1 MQRMFPRFCL
11 DSGKLP
17 RNERKRS
24 VPFFAERK
32 LAIGKPER
40 RQFLPTIERSPAN

>member
-1 MQRMFPRFCL
+1 MQRMFRRFYL

-24 VPFFAERK
+24 GPFFVRRK

-40 RQFLPTIERSPAN
+40 RQFFPIIERVPAN

>member
-1 MQRMFPRFCL
+1 MFRRFCL
-11 DSGKLP
+11 DCVTLLRS
-17 RNERKRS
+17 ERKRS